1 MGHSQGKEN
10 SPQDSRIFNLLPKT
24 HQRWHAGWLALECKK
39 EHSPGWQ
46 VFYNNGQECSN
57 FKYKSKVRERKM
69 QKSTSYRPSMKC
81 SSEEAIVIYK
91 EMVEEVDR
99 EAQSG
104 YRKGC
109 FSTSGDIQAPQ
120 VLLALVVSTDSKWK
134 SQPHW
139 KSRPIVEE
147 GQSNF
152 AWCWNQRPVHR
163 WHTWKLWRYRSSC
176 ISTQFV
182 GECK

>member
-1 MGHSQGKEN
+1 M
-10 SPQDSRIFNLLPKT
+10 
-24 HQRWHAGWLALECKK
+24 
-39 EHSPGWQ
+39 
-46 VFYNNGQECSN
+46 QE
-57 FKYKSKVRERKM
+57 
-69 QKSTSYRPSMKC
+69 STSYRPSMKC

-104 YRKGC
+104 YRQGC

-152 AWCWNQRPVHR
+152 AWC
-163 WHTWKLWRYRSSC
+163 
-176 ISTQFV
+176 
-182 GECK
+182 